1 MDAPFA
7 IAPGDVLA
15 QPTRA
20 RLFALLGELRRP
32 AGTVELAE
40 RLNLHPNGVRMHLER
55 MERAGLV
62 ARATARQA
70 RGRPRDTWTLAA
82 DARPAGRPP
91 SAYADLGRWLARAI
105 GPGKNRLR
113 GVESVGRRIG
123 RELAPEDTSAP
134 AEQRMHDAL
143 VALGFQ
149 PKREAAASGT
159 LSYRLCN
166 CPYRQAARESPQVI
180 CTLHRG
186 MTRGLLDAIDPHA
199 TLTGFVAEDPYEAGC
214 LIELDGPLAELA
226 IAPGPSI

>member
-7 IAPGDVLA
+7 IAPDDVLA

-20 RLFALLGELRRP
+20 RLFALLGELKRP

-40 RLNLHPNGVRMHLER
+40 HLNLHPNGVRIHLER
-55 MERAGLV
+55 MKRAGLV
-62 ARATARQA
+62 ARERARQA

-82 DARPAGRPP
+82 DARPGRRPP

-105 GPGKNRLR
+105 EPGKNRLR
-113 GVESVGRRIG
+113 DMESAGRRIG
-123 RELAPEDTSAP
+123 RELAPQDASAP
-134 AEQRMHDAL
+134 AERRMHDAL

-149 PKREAAASGT
+149 PKRETTAAGT

-166 CPYRQAARESPQVI
+166 CPYRDAARESPEVI

-186 MTRGLLDAIDPHA
+186 MTRGLLDAIDPHT
-199 TLTGFVAEDPYEAGC
+199 TLTRFIAEDPYEAGC

-226 IAPGPSI
+226 AARGPGV

>member
-7 IAPGDVLA
+7 IAPDDVLA

-20 RLFALLGELRRP
+20 RLFALLGELMRP
-32 AGTVELAE
+32 AGTVELAD
-40 RLNLHPNGVRMHLER
+40 RLNLHPNGVRIHLER

-62 ARATARQA
+62 ERARVRQA

-82 DARPAGRPP
+82 DARPGGRPP

-113 GVESVGRRIG
+113 GMESAGRRIG
-123 RELAPEDTSAP
+123 RELAPQDASAP

-149 PKREAAASGT
+149 PKRETAAAGT

-166 CPYRQAARESPQVI
+166 CPYREAARESPQVI

-186 MTRGLLDAIDPHA
+186 MTLGLLDAIDPHTA
-199 TLTGFVAEDPYEAGC
+199 LTGFVAEDPYKAGC
-214 LIELDGPLAELA
+214 VIELAGPLAELA
-226 IAPGPSI
+226 IAPGPSV

>member
-1 MDAPFA
+1 VDAPFA
-7 IAPGDVLA
+7 IATDDVLA

-20 RLFALLGELRRP
+20 RLFALLGELKRP
-32 AGTVELAE
+32 AQTVELAD
-40 RLNLHPNGVRMHLER
+40 RLNLHPNGVRIHLER
-55 MERAGLV
+55 MERAGLI
-62 ARATARQA
+62 ARARARQA

-82 DARPAGRPP
+82 NARPGGRPP

-105 GPGKNRLR
+105 APGKNRLR
-113 GVESVGRRIG
+113 DMESAGRRIG
-123 RELAPEDTSAP
+123 RELAPQDSSTP

-149 PKREAAASGT
+149 PKRETTTAGA

-166 CPYRQAARESPQVI
+166 CPYREAARESPQVI

-186 MTRGLLDAIDPHA
+186 ITRGLLDAIDPHT

-214 LIELDGPLAELA
+214 LIELDRPLAELA
-226 IAPGPSI
+226 TAPRPSV